1 MEIEIYTNRLYKH
14 LVKHGDAQIAK
25 EQSAYMRNQFPF
37 LGLKSPV
44 LRAAADA
51 YFKESGP
58 VGKNEVMHFALACAN
73 YPEREMFNI
82 AIDVLHKYSK
92 HLEEKHIH
100 DIKTLIIQG
109 AWWDTTDGIAPNV
122 VAKLVTQ
129 YPNLLSLM
137 DEWIEDENMWIR
149 RSAILYALKFK
160 KKTDWERLQTYILMR
175 AHEKEFFI
183 QKAIGWVLR
192 EYSKTN
198 PDEVIQFIQNNPLA
212 PLSKREGLKW
222 LKNKGLHT

>member
-1 MEIEIYTNRLYKH
+1 MDIEIYTNQLFNYLKKR
-14 LVKHGDAQIAK
+14 GDAQIAR
-25 EQSAYMRNQFPF
+25 EQAAYMRNQFPF

-44 LRAAADA
+44 LKAASDA
-51 YFKESGP
+51 FFKENGS
-58 VGKNEVMHFALACAN
+58 VDKTRVMPFAIACAQ
-73 YPEREMFNI
+73 YPSREMFHL
-82 AIDVLHKYSK
+82 AIDVLRKHAK
-92 HLEEKHIH
+92 HLEEKHI
-100 DIKTLIIQG
+100 DDLKTLIIQG

-122 VAKLVTQ
+122 VAKLIDK
-129 YPNLLSLM
+129 YPSLVNYM
-137 DEWIEDENMWIR
+137 DAWIEDENMWIR
-149 RSAILYALKFK
+149 RSAILYALKHK
-160 KKTDWERLQTYILMR
+160 KKTDWERLQSYILMR